1 VGTIIALELGVR
13 DSYDTLNARTKKFA
27 VRVIL
32 FARALEDI
40 PVVRSL
46 AKQLVAAG
54 TSVAANQRAARRAR
68 SNRELAAKLSVVV
81 EEADESA
88 FWCELL
94 QDLPIPS
101 RLRPPLDELTEEA
114 HQLVAIFSKGRATM
128 RRRLDST

>member
-1 VGTIIALELGVR
+1 MIVAFKNAVR
-13 DSYDTLNARTKKFA
+13 ESYDSLNARTKKFA

-32 FARALEDI
+32 FARAIDDI
-40 PVVRSL
+40 PVIRGL
-46 AKQLVAAG
+46 AKQLINAG

-81 EEADESA
+81 EEADEAA

-94 QDLPIPS
+94 KELSLPS
-101 RLRPPLDELTEEA
+101 QLRAQLDELTDEA